1 MGTTTRGTTREVT
14 TGGHAW
20 LLALI
25 SQDLDQRI
33 GAALTPS
40 GLSVEQWRALEHLAG
55 AGPCTM
61 SALGTTSTVAGASLT
76 RLVDHLVEQSLVYRA
91 ADTADRRRV
100 LVHLSSRGRRR
111 VRALRPKVRA
121 AEAEAMAA
129 LTEEEQADL
138 SRLLRQLAPE
148 SAPSLAP

>member
-1 MGTTTRGTTREVT
+1 MGTTVRETTREVT
-14 TGGHAW
+14 TGDHAW

-33 GAALTPS
+33 GAALAPA

-61 SALGTTSTVAGASLT
+61 SALGSTSTVAGASLT
-76 RLVDHLVEQSLVYRA
+76 RLVDHLVEHSLVYRA

-111 VRALRPKVRA
+111 VRALRPKVRT

-129 LTEEEQADL
+129 LSDQERDDL
-138 SRLLRQLAPE
+138 ARLLQQLAP
-148 SAPSLAP
+148 SIDP